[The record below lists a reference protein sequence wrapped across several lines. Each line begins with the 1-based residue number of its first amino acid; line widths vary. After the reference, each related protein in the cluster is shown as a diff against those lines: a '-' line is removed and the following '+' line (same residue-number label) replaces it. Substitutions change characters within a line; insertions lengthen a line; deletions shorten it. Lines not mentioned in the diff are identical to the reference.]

1 MLCSLAMVWLW
12 APSAAICFPICL
24 KAVSDY
30 LGDELDYT
38 YAIVASGGAFRFA
51 WNTAQ
56 WDGGN
61 VDIALAYGDYERPF
75 RQGVEALGRG
85 FRMLWRNDK
94 LHEA

>member
-1 MLCSLAMVWLW
+1 MVWLW